1 MNTEVFSPELQQ
13 WLAYGVM
20 TGFSDE
26 AMLEQ
31 SPDLPR
37 EPLLKLLA
45 ELRQSPLAAV
55 GGQFARQV
63 VNLQWLLNLQT
74 QLEQTSPYRE
84 LVTLQSHQIEEIRRD
99 YLFANRPVK
108 IQGLLEDWPA
118 RQWTPGYLRGRWGSQ
133 PIQFTERGAGS
144 QTQTRHG
151 TLGEF
156 LDCIQAPANHGQ
168 HYWTAYNQTD
178 ASGLLAQLSEGVR
191 EIPGLCRPL
200 QEGKVY
206 YWIGPGGTRSG
217 LHFDP
222 YNVLFAQLRGSK
234 KFYLLPPSSMPRL
247 YLYNDFFSPVD
258 LEHRDSALY
267 PLSEGLMP
275 IETEVHEGEVLL
287 LPVGWFHQVTSLS
300 YSVSISLTNLDLP
313 GGNHYKAPSAYR
325 GVL

>member
-1 MNTEVFSPELQQ
+1 
-13 WLAYGVM
+13 M

-37 EPLLKLLA
+37 EPLLRLLA
-45 ELRQSPLAAV
+45 EIRQSPLSAV
-55 GGQFARQV
+55 GSQFARQV
-63 VNLQWLLNLQT
+63 VQLQWLLNLQT

-84 LVTLQSHQIEEIRRD
+84 LATLQAHQTEEIRRD

-108 IQGLLEDWPA
+108 VQGLLEDWPA
-118 RQWTPGYLRGRWGSQ
+118 RQWSPDYLRSRWGARQ
-133 PIQFTERGAGS
+133 IHFTERHPEVTSNGTNTRKGS
-144 QTQTRHG
+144 
-151 TLGEF
+151 LGEF
-156 LDCIQAPANHGQ
+156 LDLIEAPENQGQ
-168 HYWTAYNQTD
+168 YYWTAYNQMD
-178 ASGLLAQLSEGVR
+178 ANPLLAELCEGVR

-200 QEGKVY
+200 QEGRVY

-234 KFYLLPPSSMPRL
+234 RFYLLPPSSMPRL

-258 LEHRDSALY
+258 LEHRDVANY
-267 PLSEGLMP
+267 PLSQGLEP
-275 IETEVHEGEVLL
+275 IVTEVHEGEVLL
-287 LPVGWFHQVTSLS
+287 LPVGWFHQVTSLG
-300 YSVSISLTNLDLP
+300 YSVSISLTNLDMP
-313 GGNHYKAPSAYR
+313 GGNHYEAPSAYR